1 MARADRATWAR
12 RVERWK
18 DSGLS
23 AKEFGAEIGVSAN
36 ALSWWKWEL
45 GKKKDK
51 EQPPKRRA
59 RRKKTV
65 VSPMTFVEMAAPA
78 RTDLL
83 EVVFPSGIRLRVPGA
98 LDADMLARV
107 VELLE
112 KRR

>member
-1 MARADRATWAR
+1 MARADRTTWAK

-23 AKEFGAEIGVSAN
+23 AREFGAEIGVSAN

-45 GKKKDK
+45 GRKKGQA
-51 EQPPKRRA
+51 QPAKRRA
-59 RRKKTV
+59 RRKKTA
-65 VSPMTFVEMAAPA
+65 VSPMTFVEMAAPV
-78 RTDLL
+78 RSELL

-98 LDADMLARV
+98 FDAGMLARV
-107 VELLE
+107 VEVLE